1 MPPNPTQPSAFRRAL
16 AMRRGPRLRPFRG
29 NDPAEIERK
38 VADYYASAQSR
49 AYYGRLAD
57 QDLWTDTARRARFSD
72 LCAAAATI
80 LDFGCGAGGLAVAL
94 AARFPDK
101 TIHATDFGA
110 HAGAAIAGAPA
121 PNLRFQPG
129 SVLAAP
135 YPDGA
140 MDLVVSRFVIEHT
153 TRPDGLLREARRVLK
168 PGGHLYLLYPQL
180 LVKVGWG
187 TALREAL
194 SWLTASAR
202 PLYLDPQIGEGTHR
216 AEDMDAV
223 WLTNPI
229 KIARLLRRAGFLI
242 ETNRPGESLAIARK
256 T

>member
-1 MPPNPTQPSAFRRAL
+1 
-16 AMRRGPRLRPFRG
+16 MRRGPRLRPFRG

-38 VADYYASAQSR
+38 VADYYRSAHAE
-49 AYYGRLAD
+49 AYYERLAA
-57 QDLWTDTARRARFSD
+57 QDLWADTARRARFAD
-72 LCAAAATI
+72 LCAAAGTI
-80 LDFGCGAGGLAVAL
+80 LDFGCGDGGLAAAL
-94 AARFPDK
+94 AVRFPDK
-101 TIHATDFGA
+101 TIHATDLGA
-110 HAGAAIAGAPA
+110 HAGAAIARAA
-121 PNLRFQPG
+121 ASNLRFQPG

-135 YPDGA
+135 YPDAA

-153 TRPDGLLREARRVLK
+153 VRPDALLAEAHRVLR

-223 WLTNPI
+223 WLTNPV
-229 KIARLLRRAGFLI
+229 KIARLLRRAGFMV
-242 ETNRPGESLAIARK
+242 ETNRPSESLAIARK